1 MKTKIEELYRANDD
15 IIDLLHLIKNI
26 GWKTI
31 REQSIQRLIYLSKVL
46 YSFVYET
53 NINPY
58 EEYHFSVSVSGPYS
72 ELIKRSILDLKV
84 REVIEESQEGDIKL
98 IDNQYKLS
106 ENENKIEWLKIIV
119 YIIGLYGESKIFS
132 FTINDP
138 LYKEA
143 VETNSQKELNASA
156 ENITIKVLKEFKLA
170 FEETLENVSEISK
183 QEYLELYFEYVFGKI
198 ITTK

>member
-170 FEETLENVSEISK
+170 FEETLENV
-183 QEYLELYFEYVFGKI
+183 
-198 ITTK
+198 